1 MSLRLKGDNTMDY
14 DSIFEAVCEALDQSW
29 YVVIERLDF
38 DQLMKEYGADI
49 QSEEYDDWSYETAQ
63 DL

>member
-1 MSLRLKGDNTMDY
+1 MDY